1 MLRQRRASKNRKEP
15 HPCNGTSCRA
25 ESQHA
30 SSASKQRHGT
40 TPPKAGQNK
49 IATCRCT
56 FTSQTNSENLANSMI
71 IDDPIPR
78 TVGVALWR
86 CRRLSSPCCAVLTT
100 KLKAMNRFQSYT
112 FNVLAPHS
120 KIEFECSWIQNE
132 SHCIPCHSSS
142 RTFKTF
148 IITKS
153 FHSASNSLT
162 HHYIGG
168 FE

>member
-40 TPPKAGQNK
+40 TPPKACQNK
-49 IATCRCT
+49 IATYRCT

-100 KLKAMNRFQSYT
+100 KLKAMNRFQSHT
-112 FNVLAPHS
+112 CTVLTHHS
-120 KIEFECSWIQNE
+120 ANEFVYYSIQ
-132 SHCIPCHSSS
+132 SHSTPFHSSS
-142 RTFKTF
+142 MTFHTF

-153 FHSASNSLT
+153 IHSASKSLT
-162 HHYIGG
+162 HH
-168 FE
+168 